1 MATQIATH
9 VELRKNRDGQDRAHI
24 AGTRVR
30 VQDVYAYSEIH
41 GLDAD
46 KIDRTV
52 SVDFLRRSEQLR
64 LWIGPVER
72 PLAA

>member
-1 MATQIATH
+1 
-9 VELRKNRDGQDRAHI
+9 VRA
-24 AGTRVR
+24 
-30 VQDVYAYSEIH
+30 
-41 GLDAD
+41 LDAD

-64 LWIGPVER
+64 LWIGSVER

>member
-1 MATQIATH
+1 LSGDLVIA
-9 VELRKNRDGQDRAHI
+9 LDGKAVTSVSDLVRA
-24 AGTRVR
+24 
-30 VQDVYAYSEIH
+30 
-41 GLDAD
+41 LDAD

-64 LWIGPVER
+64 VWIGPVER

>member
-1 MATQIATH
+1 VTS
-9 VELRKNRDGQDRAHI
+9 VSDLVRA
-24 AGTRVR
+24 
-30 VQDVYAYSEIH
+30 
-41 GLDAD
+41 LDAD

-64 LWIGPVER
+64 VWIGPVER